1 MTTEAEYVLLAK
13 KVSKLLLEGRAPYRV
28 HSFFKEMF
36 KDLPI
41 QLESGDLKKILDSI
55 TTVYNEKVKQEKL
68 KEKGGTK
75 KTAKAT
81 LNSGKQVTNN
91 KEIN

>member
-1 MTTEAEYVLLAK
+1 
-13 KVSKLLLEGRAPYRV
+13 
-28 HSFFKEMF
+28 MF